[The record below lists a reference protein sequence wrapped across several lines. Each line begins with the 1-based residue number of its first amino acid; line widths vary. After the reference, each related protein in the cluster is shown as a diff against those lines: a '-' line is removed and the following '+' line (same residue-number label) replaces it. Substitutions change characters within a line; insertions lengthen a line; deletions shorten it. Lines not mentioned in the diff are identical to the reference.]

1 MIQEL
6 LAGGGVGV
14 GVGIGGGLGRP
25 MMEKCMVMG
34 EERKAADGAVAG
46 GDNQQVGLKCP
57 RCDSSN
63 TKFCYYNNYNLT
75 QPRHFCKSCRR
86 YWTKGG
92 ALRNVPIGGGCR
104 KNKASGGR
112 SAKSKAESSTNSK
125 ASSTI
130 TAVATSSAATS
141 NCGAIDREQPASS
154 SALIATTATPMVMQQ
169 TAAASISSF
178 LLQNSHVFDPQ
189 SYLGLLKPAGNQN
202 SSVLPQRSVS
212 DAHNIEAMG
221 VINGGVGM
229 WRNGNNLHQHH
240 HHHQNQQPYL
250 HHNQLGLMG
259 DQSGIQELYQKI
271 RAMSSSYV
279 GEEHP
284 NVQPVITANSIV
296 EQTPLALGEL
306 GYWGSALPWPDL
318 HSTAGASF
326 P

>member
-1 MIQEL
+1 MI
-6 LAGGGVGV
+6 
-14 GVGIGGGLGRP
+14 
-25 MMEKCMVMG
+25 EKCMVMG
-34 EERKAADGAVAG
+34 EERKAPDAAATAG
-46 GDNQQVGLKCP
+46 DCQQVGLKCP

-112 SAKSKAESSTNSK
+112 SSKSKAESATNSK
-125 ASSTI
+125 TSST
-130 TAVATSSAATS
+130 TATSTAAS
-141 NCGAIDREQPASS
+141 NSCVMTDREQPASS
-154 SALIATTATPMVMQQ
+154 SALTATTESPAVMQQ
-169 TAAASISSF
+169 TATSISSF

-189 SYLGLLKPAGNQN
+189 SYLGLLKPAGNHN
-202 SSVLPQRSVS
+202 SSILPQRSVS
-212 DAHNIEAMG
+212 DAHNLGAMG
-221 VINGGVGM
+221 MLNGSVGI
-229 WRNGNNLHQHH
+229 WRNGSNLNQHH
-240 HHHQNQQPYL
+240 HHHQNQPPYF

-259 DQSGIQELYQKI
+259 DQTGIGSCGGIQELYQKI
-271 RAMSSSYV
+271 RAVSGSYV
-279 GEEHP
+279 NEEHQ
-284 NVQPVITANSIV
+284 NVQPVMNANSII
-296 EQTPLALGEL
+296 EPTALAVGDL